1 MRYSIGCSVPSYQIW
16 VGDGYCDDDTNTAE
30 CQWDG
35 GDCCGPDV
43 YTYYC
48 SVCACHEDSETTTTT
63 VATTPTTTKTPIAI
77 GPGTKCYNLSYG
89 YNFKMF
95 YNQVLLIKK
104 GTQCTVL
111 QGGCESKNQGF
122 KFWSNKAH

>member
-1 MRYSIGCSVPSYQIW
+1 MTDRFFKFLCDSIGCSVPSYQIW

-77 GPGTKCYNLSYG
+77 GPGTKCYNLSAQVIRPG
-89 YNFKMF
+89 YLPGVSARVISPG
-95 YNQVLLIKK
+95 YPLGLSAQVIHP
-104 GTQCTVL
+104 VI
-111 QGGCESKNQGF
+111 
-122 KFWSNKAH
+122 

>member
-1 MRYSIGCSVPSYQIW
+1 MCYSIGCSVPSYQIW

-63 VATTPTTTKTPIAI
+63 VATTPTTTTTPTPTTTHKAPT
-77 GPGTKCYNLSYG
+77 GPISGPKFCPGNLPFYW
-89 YNFKMF
+89 YMNF
-95 YNQVLLIKK
+95 V
-104 GTQCTVL
+104 
-111 QGGCESKNQGF
+111 
-122 KFWSNKAH
+122 